1 MSRVRLSVTGKPLN
15 QTVGRFVREGVKV
28 NNQLVTKE
36 RLEQAREVSRKVGY
50 TGVSWLQRQM
60 RVGYITASY
69 LLDALVEEGFC
80 VREEGSHIYKVRAQ
94 QNAHLTPESLASSQ
108 ALSSQSGESTP
119 EVNLAATQRK

>member
-1 MSRVRLSVTGKPLN
+1 M
-15 QTVGRFVREGVKV
+15 

-60 RVGYITASY
+60 RVGYITDSY

-94 QNAHLTPESLASSQ
+94 QSVHLTVGILR
-108 ALSSQSGESTP
+108 L
-119 EVNLAATQRK
+119 

>member
-1 MSRVRLSVTGKPLN
+1 MS
-15 QTVGRFVREGVKV
+15 E
-28 NNQLVTKE
+28 LVTKE

-80 VREEGSHIYKVRAQ
+80 VREEGSHVYKVRAQ
-94 QNAHLTPESLASSQ
+94 QSVQPTGGESAPLQ
-108 ALSSQSGESTP
+108 ALSTP
-119 EVNLAATQRK
+119 EVLSIDGADTTPPTIG

>member
-1 MSRVRLSVTGKPLN
+1 M
-15 QTVGRFVREGVKV
+15 

-94 QNAHLTPESLASSQ
+94 QSVERTVPQEEPLRDDEFSSWDDDP
-108 ALSSQSGESTP
+108 GYW
-119 EVNLAATQRK
+119 

>member
-1 MSRVRLSVTGKPLN
+1 M
-15 QTVGRFVREGVKV
+15 

-36 RLEQAREVSRKVGY
+36 RLELAREVSRKVGY

-80 VREEGSHIYKVRAQ
+80 VREEGSHVYKVRAQ
-94 QNAHLTPESLASSQ
+94 QSVHADAGDSAASSELFQ
-108 ALSSQSGESTP
+108 ASAESTSQTVTQP
-119 EVNLAATQRK
+119 TQRG

>member
-1 MSRVRLSVTGKPLN
+1 M
-15 QTVGRFVREGVKV
+15 

-80 VREEGSHIYKVRAQ
+80 VREEGRAFKDCVA
-94 QNAHLTPESLASSQ
+94 QNRLFACAKELIESEM
-108 ALSSQSGESTP
+108 LSMNDVYILQE
-119 EVNLAATQRK
+119 QR